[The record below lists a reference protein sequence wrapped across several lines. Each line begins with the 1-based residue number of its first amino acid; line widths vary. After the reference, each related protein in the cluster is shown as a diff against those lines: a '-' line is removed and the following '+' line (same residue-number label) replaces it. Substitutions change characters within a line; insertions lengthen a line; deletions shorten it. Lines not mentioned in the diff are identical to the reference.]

1 MAQEAWLAGRIDR
14 EVSGEAMMTAVIILT
29 GIGTLLLML
38 VTYIQTLYLES
49 LRLRTRELPAL
60 EHFKDQ
66 IADRIGVETEEGA
79 LVFSLWKHT
88 LLVLLGVVVV
98 GITVEEGHLKRD
110 LAEAAVIA
118 FLLMLLSSYVVPQLL
133 YRKTKGE
140 WIGALVPVVKL
151 LLLAMRPLALLLG
164 FLHSLAALAGKE
176 KVEEEQTAQEEID
189 ALIEAGTEEGIIEE
203 DDRKLIQSVVAFGDK
218 TVREVMT
225 PRPSIV
231 AIGQDQ
237 SLEDL
242 RQLVIH
248 EQYSRIPVFEK
259 DIDSIVGFVHVRDM
273 FEVEEAERPKRR
285 VRELLREI
293 KQVPETKPV
302 KALLDEMRH
311 AGAHMCV
318 VIDEYGNAAG
328 LATME
333 DLVEEIL
340 GEIRDEHEPQL
351 DVVPEGEGVYVV
363 SGSFDLD
370 HLAELFEFHPDEETE
385 STTVGGL
392 ATEWFG
398 RVPHPGESIEREGIR
413 LEILA
418 SNDLRVD
425 RVRIARVPEASETPV
440 KNGKHVATE
449 T

>member
-1 MAQEAWLAGRIDR
+1 MKAAFLILASLG
-14 EVSGEAMMTAVIILT
+14 A
-29 GIGTLLLML
+29 LLLTFI
-38 VTYIQTLYLES
+38 TYVQTLFLES

-60 EHFKDQ
+60 EHFKDH
-66 IADRIGVETEEGA
+66 IADRLGIETEDGA

-98 GITVEEGHLKRD
+98 GITVEEGHLYRD
-110 LAEAAVIA
+110 LTEAAILSC
-118 FLLMLLSSYVVPQLL
+118 FLMLVAAYIVPQLL
-133 YRKTKGE
+133 YRKTRGE
-140 WIGALVPVVKL
+140 WIGPLVPLAKL
-151 LLLAMRPLALLLG
+151 LILLMRPLAALLG
-164 FLHSLAALAGKE
+164 FLHSLASLAGKE

-231 AIGQDQ
+231 GIQQDQ

-248 EQYSRIPVFEK
+248 EQYSRIPAFEK
-259 DIDSIVGFVHVRDM
+259 DVDSITGFVHVRDM
-273 FEVEEAERPKRR
+273 FEVEEAERPTRH

-293 KQVPETKPV
+293 KRVPETKPV

-311 AGAHMCV
+311 AGQHMCV
-318 VIDEYGNAAG
+318 VIDEYGNTAG

-351 DVVPEGEGVYVV
+351 DLVPEGDGVYVV

-370 HLAELFEFHPDEETE
+370 HLGELFAFHAGEETE

-418 SNDLRVD
+418 ANDLRVD
-425 RVRIARVPEASETPV
+425 RVRIARAPEPTEVPV
-440 KNGKHVATE
+440 KNGKNAASE
-449 T
+449 N

>member
-1 MAQEAWLAGRIDR
+1 MMA
-14 EVSGEAMMTAVIILT
+14 AVIVLT
-29 GIGTLLLML
+29 AIGTLLLML
-38 VTYIQTLYLES
+38 ITYIQTLYLES

-66 IADRIGVETEEGA
+66 IADRIGVDTEDGA
-79 LVFSLWKHT
+79 LIFSLWKHT

-98 GITVEEGHLKRD
+98 GITVEEGHLRRD

-118 FLLMLLSSYVVPQLL
+118 FLLMLVSAYVVPQLL
-133 YRKTKGE
+133 YRKTRGQ
-140 WIGALVPVVKL
+140 WIGPLVPAIKL
-151 LLLAMRPLALLLG
+151 LLLLMRPLAGLLG
-164 FLHSLAALAGKE
+164 FLHSLASLAGQE
-176 KVEEEQTAQEEID
+176 KAEEEQTAQEEID

-203 DDRKLIQSVVAFGDK
+203 DDRKLIHSVVAFGDK

-231 AIGQDQ
+231 AIQQDE
-237 SLEDL
+237 SLDDL

-248 EQYSRIPVFEK
+248 EQYSRIPAFDK
-259 DIDSIVGFVHVRDM
+259 DIDSITGFVHVRDM
-273 FEVEEAERPKRR
+273 FEVEEAERPLRH
-285 VRELLREI
+285 VRDLIREI

-302 KALLDEMRH
+302 RALLDEMRH
-311 AGAHMCV
+311 AGQHMCV
-318 VIDEYGNAAG
+318 VIDEYGNTAG

-351 DVVPEGEGVYVV
+351 DVVSEGEGVYVV
-363 SGSFDLD
+363 SGSYDLD
-370 HLAELFEFHPDEETE
+370 HLAELFAFHPDEETE

-398 RVPHPGESIEREGIR
+398 RVPHAGESIEREGLR

-425 RVRIARVPEASETPV
+425 RVRVARVVESDELPV
-440 KNGKHVATE
+440 KNGKHAAPE
-449 T
+449 N